1 MVTLY
6 SKPHCPQ
13 CEATKRLFD
22 KFGVSYNVIDI
33 TKDQDAMEYIAAE
46 GFMQAP
52 VVIAGDEKWCGLR
65 PDMIQKVAKVFA

>member
-1 MVTLY
+1 MITLY
-6 SKPHCPQ
+6 GKPHCPQ

-22 KFGVSYNVIDI
+22 KFGISYNVIDI
-33 TKDQDAMEYIAAE
+33 TKDSQAMEYISSL

-52 VVIAGDEKWCGLR
+52 VVIAGDDKWCGLR

>member
-6 SKPHCPQ
+6 SKPHCVQ

-22 KFGVSYNVIDI
+22 KYNVKYNVIDI
-33 TKDQDAMEYIAAE
+33 TKDPSAMDYIASL

-52 VVIAGDEKWCGLR
+52 VVVTGDEKWCGLR
-65 PDMIQKVAKVFA
+65 PDMIQKVVKALA